1 MGILRR
7 TGMTLARLAAVDLS
21 RKRALAGVQLVGLVT
36 AMALAVALPLM
47 QAVSAEEGLH
57 TALQSLGAGTNLEI
71 AIHNPARRKGFA
83 RFPAQAG
90 GRVRSPMGR
99 GPGPGGRLRA

>member
-36 AMALAVALPLM
+36 AMALAAALPLM

-57 TALQSLGAGTNLEI
+57 TALQSPGAGTNLEI
-71 AIHNPARRKGFA
+71 AIDNVASLKVFDD
-83 RFPAQAG
+83 FQAQAG
-90 GRVRSPMGR
+90 GRVPSE
-99 GPGPGGRLRA
+99 RAKALIPRPRFA